1 MKNNKLVLNYCRN
14 FEKIINTDFEENDTL
29 SLQLVK
35 IYKDY
40 IFKSRKGNQSIHRSR
55 AYCIIKEAAK
65 AEGIEGI
72 ISCHTM
78 RKTFGYHAWKK
89 GIPPAVIM
97 DIYNHSSIEITKA
110 YLSINQDDRDDVYKK
125 ILL

>member
-1 MKNNKLVLNYCRN
+1 
-14 FEKIINTDFEENDTL
+14 
-29 SLQLVK
+29 
-35 IYKDY
+35 
-40 IFKSRKGNQSIHRSR
+40 
-55 AYCIIKEAAK
+55 
-65 AEGIEGI
+65 
-72 ISCHTM
+72 M